1 MHLPP
6 RLMGIGRFHVTHYS
20 RPSLTESVKVWRAE
34 MFAFEFDQTL
44 FEFEYARPQFAP
56 LFELPPHIHSLLP
69 DMPTSWRV
77 RIY

>member
-6 RLMGIGRFHVTHYS
+6 RLMGIGRFHVTLYS

-56 LFELPPHIHSLLP
+56 LFELPPHIHS
-69 DMPTSWRV
+69 
-77 RIY
+77 